1 MPRLS
6 LFQAFL
12 FLLKRDLIIAFRNR
26 AEFFNPLL
34 FFVMVITLFPLAVG
48 ADTVLLARIA
58 PGVIWVAALLSSMLS
73 LDSMFRSDFEDGTLE
88 QIVLSAHP
96 VSILVLAKVLS
107 HWLVTGLPLLLVAP
121 LLSQMLNMDDS
132 ALGILMLTILLGTP
146 VLSLIGA
153 IGVAL
158 TIGLKKGGIILSLLV
173 LPLYVPVLIFAASA
187 IEVTVSGF
195 DATGQISMLLAFLFL
210 ALSLSPMATAA
221 ALKMSFS

>member
-1 MPRLS
+1 MNRLS
-6 LFQAFL
+6 LFQAFN

-48 ADTVLLARIA
+48 ADVNLLARIA

-88 QIVLSAHP
+88 QLVLSAHP
-96 VSILVLAKVLS
+96 VSILVLAKVFS
-107 HWLVTGLPLLLVAP
+107 HWLVTGLPLLLISP
-121 LLSQMLNMDDS
+121 LLAMMLGMPDE
-132 ALGILMLTILLGTP
+132 ALGILLFTILLGTP

-187 IEVTVSGF
+187 IDVTVGGF
-195 DATGQISMLLAFLFL
+195 EASAQISMLFAFLFL
-210 ALSLSPMATAA
+210 AVSLSPMATAS

>member
-1 MPRLS
+1 MTRLS
-6 LFQAFL
+6 LFQAFN

-88 QIVLSAHP
+88 QLVLSAHP
-96 VSILVLAKVLS
+96 VSILVLAKVFS
-107 HWLVTGLPLLLVAP
+107 HWLVTGLPLLLVSP
-121 LLSQMLNMDDS
+121 LLAMMLGMPEE
-132 ALGILMLTILLGTP
+132 ALGILLLTILLGTP

-173 LPLYVPVLIFAASA
+173 LPLYVPVLIFASSA
-187 IEVTVSGF
+187 IDVTAGGF
-195 DATGQISMLLAFLFL
+195 EASGQISMLLAFLFL
-210 ALSLSPMATAA
+210 AVSLSPMATAA